1 MADKHINI
9 IDIKRHEN
17 EWEPPEVPIC
27 DMAFSLR
34 NERCTEQSNEYL
46 HIFQTEPYIDS
57 IYIRFGNDR
66 TPEET
71 IRFVIREGYY
81 LSAEKESLFA
91 EKCLKNSYCGFWG
104 GCLDR
109 IYMYY
114 SRKHPEWHLQRYYAK
129 GLRLLDHIYNCMKKN
144 TAKEILYKAGLDEL
158 AVNIDSID
166 ELNLLAGSPSQLYDG
181 LSVRILRSLNCHDGA
196 LLLSLKTARNMIN
209 EVNIRFPDLFEDKL
223 NDAQCSC

>member
-46 HIFQTEPYIDS
+46 HIFRTEPYIDS

-66 TPEET
+66 TPEEI
-71 IRFVIREGYY
+71 IRFVIREGYC

-144 TAKEILYKAGLDEL
+144 TAKEILRCFG
-158 AVNIDSID
+158 
-166 ELNLLAGSPSQLYDG
+166 
-181 LSVRILRSLNCHDGA
+181 
-196 LLLSLKTARNMIN
+196 
-209 EVNIRFPDLFEDKL
+209 F
-223 NDAQCSC
+223 